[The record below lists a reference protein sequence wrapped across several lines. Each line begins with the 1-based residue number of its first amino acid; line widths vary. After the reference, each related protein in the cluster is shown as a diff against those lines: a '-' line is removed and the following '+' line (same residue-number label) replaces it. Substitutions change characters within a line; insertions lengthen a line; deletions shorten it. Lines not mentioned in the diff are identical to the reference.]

1 MLICYEGVFP
11 DLARRFVQNGARL
24 LINVTNDA
32 WFGETSAPYQHLAM
46 EAMRAVENRVPLV
59 RSANTGISAIVNIDG
74 QIQVQTALLET
85 TFIVDQ
91 ITWPHVTSFY
101 TQHGDWFVTLCAVGT
116 LVMLSYVGI
125 IVVFVKRNGGGGDAG
140 RNQRKIK

>member
-11 DLARRFVQNGARL
+11 DLARRFVHNGARL

-46 EAMRAVENRVPLV
+46 AAMRAVENRVPLV

-74 QIQVQTALLET
+74 QIQAQTSLLET
-85 TFIVDQ
+85 TFIAEQ
-91 ITWPHVTSFY
+91 LAWPK
-101 TQHGDWFVTLCAVGT
+101 GDLCLYPVRVIG
-116 LVMLSYVGI
+116 S
-125 IVVFVKRNGGGGDAG
+125 
-140 RNQRKIK
+140 